1 MKTPPTSTTTG
12 ITLVTLSAL
21 IWGMGGLFTRLLPF
35 DLWTI
40 VFWRGVFA
48 VAFIGTYAWHRFG
61 KELPSLVATA
71 GAPGFATALSLAATI
86 VLFPAAFQHTSVA
99 NAFMIMAA
107 MPFIAAFL
115 SWIWHGE
122 RPSTLTMIAS
132 LVALLGVSIMVGP
145 TSGTGRFGDAL
156 ALLGTATQALALVIV
171 RSHPNVK
178 MLPMVWLSVVI
189 TVIVSWPLAEQIGAL
204 GARDYLVAAGFALG
218 PMTLGM
224 IFFVAGSAMI
234 PAALAALISVSEGPF
249 GALWAWTGLG
259 EAPPATTVVGGGI
272 VLAAVVTRL
281 LLEKDEA

>member
-1 MKTPPTSTTTG
+1 MNPTTTG
-12 ITLVTLSAL
+12 ITLVILSAV

-48 VAFIGTYAWHRFG
+48 VGFIGAYAWFRFG
-61 KELPSLVATA
+61 STLPALIRDA
-71 GAPGFATALSLAATI
+71 GIPGYATALSLAATI
-86 VLFPAAFQHTSVA
+86 VLFPAAFQYTSIA

-107 MPFIAAFL
+107 MPFIAAFIA
-115 SWIWHGE
+115 WIWRGE

-132 LVALLGVSIMVGP
+132 AVALLGVSIMVGP
-145 TSGTGRFGDAL
+145 TTGTARIGDAL

-171 RSHPNVK
+171 RANPNVK
-178 MLPMVWLSVVI
+178 MLPMIWLSVI
-189 TVIVSWPLAEQIGAL
+189 LTVVVSWPLAAAIGAL
-204 GARDYLVAAGFALG
+204 TPRDYLVAAGFALG

-234 PAALAALISVSEGPF
+234 PSALAALITVSEGPF
-249 GALWAWTGLG
+249 GAIWAWIGLG
-259 EAPPATTVVGGGI
+259 EVPPLTTVIGGAI

-281 LLEKDEA
+281 LIEKNEI

>member
-1 MKTPPTSTTTG
+1 MNNTTTG
-12 ITLVTLSAL
+12 ITLVFLSAV

-48 VAFIGTYAWHRFG
+48 VAFIGVYAWYRFG
-61 KELPSLVATA
+61 RELPTLIRDA
-71 GAPGFATALSLAATI
+71 GAPGMATALSLAATI
-86 VLFPAAFQHTSVA
+86 VLFPAAFQYTTIA

-107 MPFIAAFL
+107 MPFIAAFI

-132 LVALLGVSIMVGP
+132 LVALVGVSIMVGP
-145 TSGTGRFGDAL
+145 TSGTGRIGDVL

-171 RSHPNVK
+171 RAHPDVK

-189 TVIVSWPLAEQIGAL
+189 TVVVSWPLAAQIGAL
-204 GARDYLVAAGFALG
+204 TPRDYLVAAGFALG

-224 IFFVAGSAMI
+224 IFFVIGSTMI
-234 PAALAALISVSEGPF
+234 PAALGALISVSEGPF
-249 GALWAWTGLG
+249 GAIWAWVGLG
-259 EAPPATTVVGGGI
+259 EVPPMTTVVGGGI
-272 VLAAVVTRL
+272 VLAAVITRL
-281 LLEKDEA
+281 LLEKDDH